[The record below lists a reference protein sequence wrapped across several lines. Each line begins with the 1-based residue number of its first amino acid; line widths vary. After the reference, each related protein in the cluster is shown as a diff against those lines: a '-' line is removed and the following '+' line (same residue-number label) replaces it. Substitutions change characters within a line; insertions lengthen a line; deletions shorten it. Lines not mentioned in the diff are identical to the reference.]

1 MTESFE
7 LEELRKR
14 KAALEEESHSL
25 EQKQMTLAEKREI
38 LAERLAIQNLE
49 DDNEAKRGSIE
60 KLEAELG
67 ELESKVRRTN
77 SRPETFTPEDEQ
89 HVAAEP
95 MQEETEEPDVIVA
108 PIENPPE
115 IQEAESTA
123 DELIKHHEKKKRRL
137 F

>member
-1 MTESFE
+1 MTASFE

-14 KAALEEESHSL
+14 KAALEDESYSL

-38 LAERLAIQNLE
+38 LGERLAIQKLE

-60 KLEAELG
+60 KLEAELS
-67 ELESKVRRTN
+67 ELESKVRRTDAE
-77 SRPETFTPEDEQ
+77 PEGPIPEDEQ
-89 HVAAEP
+89 AMVVEP
-95 MQEETEEPDVIVA
+95 MQGETTEPDVIVA

-123 DELIKHHEKKKRRL
+123 EELIKHHEKKKRRL